1 LDIGGAAGAPNNR
14 DPSVAFLKPLLD
26 GKATPEQMADLMK
39 TNMVDM
45 AYNGG
50 AQFAIVLRRLITSD
64 QPLLYHCTAGKDR
77 TGMATAFLLSIL
89 GAKKEIIE
97 ADYLLINKLMPP
109 DQTAPAMA
117 KRPEAVIG
125 APLNPE
131 LVKPLLGTRI
141 EWLHAA
147 SEGINRRSGSFDNY
161 RREVLGFSDEDAAVL
176 KLRLLEN

>member
-1 LDIGGAAGAPNNR
+1 
-14 DPSVAFLKPLLD
+14 
-26 GKATPEQMADLMK
+26 MADMMK

-50 AQFAIVLRRLITSD
+50 AQFATVLRHLITSD

-77 TGMATAFLLSIL
+77 TGMATAFLLTIL
-89 GAKKEIIE
+89 GVKQELIE

-109 DQTAPAMA
+109 DQTATAMA
-117 KRPEAVIG
+117 KRLEAMVG

-131 LVKPLLGTRI
+131 PVKPLLGTRI

-147 SEGINRRSGSFDNY
+147 FEGINKKSGSFDSY
-161 RREVLGFSDEDAAVL
+161 RREVLSLSDEDVAVL
-176 KLRLLEN
+176 KLRLLEKQTLNLGLLTQIVRSGNWPFALPVATQTPAR